1 MESNLY
7 FLDYQFSDIQ
17 RQRILPFLESHAEWI
32 FYQIWFNFWLWLWLV
47 IEMPGW
53 FLLKH
58 RTRLTVFSSFY
69 FFPEIFIQSN
79 NKCTFLGLKITKPH
93 EFINDLNPQ
102 NRITSSLKWDW
113 QIPSLVRLEV
123 KDLKTRPK
131 TSNAF
136 PSLSNYTIRRSR
148 SFDKA
153 NFFKNNYFQ
162 KEQLTITCNEKRR
175 RMTY

>member
-69 FFPEIFIQSN
+69 FFPEIFLL
-79 NKCTFLGLKITKPH
+79 KCLFFIKKLKSSWDRLAPT
-93 EFINDLNPQ
+93 
-102 NRITSSLKWDW
+102 TSCSGRLRRPMMGSARESFGSWSL
-113 QIPSLVRLEV
+113 IMR
-123 KDLKTRPK
+123 TRSPD
-131 TSNAF
+131 TLASCQCSASIAWHF
-136 PSLSNYTIRRSR
+136 FLSN
-148 SFDKA
+148 
-153 NFFKNNYFQ
+153 
-162 KEQLTITCNEKRR
+162 LTRL
-175 RMTY
+175 